1 MCGLEK
7 SLPYHTFTIF
17 MILILSASPSL
28 ASCKK
33 CKFEWNTI
41 RYCVTG
47 PTMPINQLITNT
59 TFMCFSSHAD
69 RIDLRIICRKHRE
82 VKCPQGIFTIPCKEY
97 CTYLAKYMYVD
108 NRAIC
113 QIIYNNGSF
122 DFWRD
127 SK

>member
-1 MCGLEK
+1 MMPKKKQISCVALK
-7 SLPYHTFTIF
+7 NHYHTFTIF

-41 RYCVTG
+41 GYCVTG

-59 TFMCFSSHAD
+59 TFMCFSSDAD

-82 VKCPQGIFTIPCKEY
+82 VKCPQGIFTIPVKNIAPIWPNTC
-97 CTYLAKYMYVD
+97 M
-108 NRAIC
+108 
-113 QIIYNNGSF
+113 
-122 DFWRD
+122 
-127 SK
+127 